1 MMFRLLAAL
10 AGVSL
15 AASGTTIVALWSPDR
30 LLLAADSNVITN
42 APNVLGT
49 ACKISED
56 GSIFY
61 AFSGLV
67 EDRSVGYDITAL
79 AHQAIQ
85 GSSDLA
91 THLAHF
97 REVARDPL

>member
-1 MMFRLLAAL
+1 MPRLLAVL
-10 AGVSL
+10 AGVSF
-15 AASGTTIVALWSPDR
+15 AASATTLVALWSPDR

-42 APNVLGT
+42 DPNLLGT

-67 EDRSVGYDITAL
+67 EDSSVGYDVAAL
-79 AHQAIQ
+79 AHRPCKARPTWPLIWPI
-85 GSSDLA
+85 SSK
-91 THLAHF
+91 
-97 REVARDPL
+97 